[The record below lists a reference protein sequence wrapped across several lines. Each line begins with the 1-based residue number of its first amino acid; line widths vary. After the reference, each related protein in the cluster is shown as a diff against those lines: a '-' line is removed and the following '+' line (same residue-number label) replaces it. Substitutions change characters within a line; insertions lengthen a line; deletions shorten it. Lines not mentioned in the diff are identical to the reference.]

1 MARPHALGTGRLGR
15 DLLPLALVEQTFRKP
30 TPSVRSCSERERRG
44 PQPAHKGTGRRP
56 SVHLRTEPVSVRTLR
71 SRRLTPG
78 RASQRRF
85 LSVSPKLRPQ
95 SWAVPMQ
102 LPARKETR
110 GPAPKTRNGRT
121 WAASDG
127 RPEGRGARAGARAE
141 PFAEARS
148 PAPGGESCKGAE
160 PAQALGAEPET
171 GTMETSTVR
180 CLFL

>member
-1 MARPHALGTGRLGR
+1 MARVMARPHALGTGRLGR

-30 TPSVRSCSERERRG
+30 TPSVRSCSEREQRG

-56 SVHLRTEPVSVRTLR
+56 SVRLRTEPVSVRTLR

-121 WAASDG
+121 GGDRRAEAPG
-127 RPEGRGARAGARAE
+127 AGARAE
-141 PFAEARS
+141 PFAEARG

-160 PAQALGAEPET
+160 PARALGAEPET

>member
-1 MARPHALGTGRLGR
+1 MPHAVGRSRHLRRATVARVMARPHALGTGRLGR

-30 TPSVRSCSERERRG
+30 TPSVRSCSEREQRG

-56 SVHLRTEPVSVRTLR
+56 SVRLRTEPVSVRTLR

-127 RPEGRGARAGARAE
+127 RPEGRGARRRGQGGALRG
-141 PFAEARS
+141 S
-148 PAPGGESCKGAE
+148 PRPRPGRGELQGC
-160 PAQALGAEPET
+160 
-171 GTMETSTVR
+171 
-180 CLFL
+180 